1 MKKLLIVSDL
11 HGVLSGMEIVL
22 EAMTIHQP
30 DLILCL
36 GDELYHGPRND
47 IPEDYAPKKVIPL
60 LNSLAER
67 IVAVRGNCD
76 AEVDQMVLEFPIM
89 NDSTAIYENGLL
101 ISATH
106 GHLYDEFRLPP
117 LSGIDVLLCG
127 HTHVPALH
135 DHGSFVY
142 MNPGSVS
149 IPKGGSSH
157 SYMTLEDGLFTWK
170 TLDGASYRTF
180 RKEKP

>member
-1 MKKLLIVSDL
+1 MKWLIASDIHGSASCCRRLL
-11 HGVLSGMEIVL
+11 ERF
-22 EAMTIHQP
+22 EAERADKM
-30 DLILCL
+30 LLL
-36 GDELYHGPRND
+36 GDLLYHGPRNAL
-47 IPEDYAPKKVIPL
+47 PEGYETMDAAAM
-60 LNSLAER
+60 LNEYKDR
-67 IVAVRGNCD
+67 ILCVRGNCD
-76 AEVDQMVLEFPIM
+76 AEVDQMVLEFPII

-101 ISATH
+101 IFATH
-106 GHLYDEFRLPP
+106 GHLYDEFCLPP